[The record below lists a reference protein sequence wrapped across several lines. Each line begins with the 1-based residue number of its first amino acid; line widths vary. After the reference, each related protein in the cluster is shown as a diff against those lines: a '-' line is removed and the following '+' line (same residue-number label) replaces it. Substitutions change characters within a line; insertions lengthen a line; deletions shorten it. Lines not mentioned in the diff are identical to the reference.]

1 MNVEEMKHTLH
12 ELIVKGAVGYENEF
26 DKKNFT
32 QMKYF
37 PIYEISERGII
48 RNSYTGRIVKQK
60 MNKYGVRCVSLYKYA
75 DDRVEKTYPV
85 WHFERSPFG

>member
-26 DKKNFT
+26 DKENFADI
-32 QMKYF
+32 KDPF
-37 PIYEISERGII
+37 IHYEISERGII
-48 RNSYTGRIVKQK
+48 RIRYTGRIVKQT
-60 MNKYGVRCVSLYKYA
+60 MNEYGVRCVSLYNY
-75 DDRVEKTYPV
+75 DDRVTKIYPV